1 MIVAFLRSLFNKSKY
16 LFIKDPPSLRIQ
28 SSFLFF
34 YQMSVKPKDLE
45 LTPGRFVGEGHPTF
59 IIAEIGQNHQ
69 GSVSCFNVMKYLFE
83 YTVLIIL
90 LKQSITHSS
99 TYLDVE

>member
-59 IIAEIGQNHQ
+59 IIAEIDKIIKV
-69 GSVSCFNVMKYLFE
+69 VSCFNVMKYLFE

-90 LKQSITHSS
+90 LKTKRYSFQ
-99 TYLDVE
+99 YLDVG